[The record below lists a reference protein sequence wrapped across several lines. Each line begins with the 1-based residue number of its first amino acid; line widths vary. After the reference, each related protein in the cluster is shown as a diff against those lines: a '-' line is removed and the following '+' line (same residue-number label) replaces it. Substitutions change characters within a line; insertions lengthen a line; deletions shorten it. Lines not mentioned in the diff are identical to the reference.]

1 MQNLLIGLLVAS
13 CFFGYTMYSQN
24 QVLSA
29 NVVKLEAAVEE
40 QKRTISAMKEAFEKQ
55 GKALQNMSRKNA
67 SIEAEK
73 AEYLQI
79 FQRHN
84 LSALAVAKPGIMSGK
99 VNRAT
104 VRVFEGIEDDT
115 KNISNLDT
123 STNND

>member
-1 MQNLLIGLLVAS
+1 MQNLLIGLLVAA

-123 STNND
+123 STDNE

>member
-1 MQNLLIGLLVAS
+1 MQNLLIGLLVAA

-123 STNND
+123 STIND

>member
-1 MQNLLIGLLVAS
+1 MQNLLIGLLVAA

-123 STNND
+123 STHND

>member
-1 MQNLLIGLLVAS
+1 MQNLLIGLLVAA

-115 KNISNLDT
+115 KNISNLES
-123 STNND
+123 STDNE

>member
-1 MQNLLIGLLVAS
+1 MTQH
-13 CFFGYTMYSQN
+13 
-24 QVLSA
+24 
-29 NVVKLEAAVEE
+29 
-40 QKRTISAMKEAFEKQ
+40 EKSKPR
-55 GKALQNMSRKNA
+55 KALQNMSRKNA

>member
-115 KNISNLDT
+115 KNISNLES
-123 STNND
+123 STDNE

>member
-1 MQNLLIGLLVAS
+1 MQNLLIGLLVAA

>member
-1 MQNLLIGLLVAS
+1 MQNLLIGLLVAA

-79 FQRHN
+79 FQGHN

>member
-1 MQNLLIGLLVAS
+1 MQNLLIGLLVAA

-55 GKALQNMSRKNA
+55 GKALQNMRRKNA

>member
-123 STNND
+123 STIND

>member
-1 MQNLLIGLLVAS
+1 MQNLLIGLLVAA
-13 CFFGYTMYSQN
+13 CFFGYTQYSQN
-24 QVLSA
+24 QVLIA
-29 NVVKLEAAVEE
+29 NNAKLTAAVEE
-40 QKRTISAMKEAFEKQ
+40 QQRTIAVMKESFEKQ
-55 GKALQNMSRKNA
+55 GKALSNMSRRNA

-73 AEYLQI
+73 TEYLQI

-123 STNND
+123 STNDE

>member
-1 MQNLLIGLLVAS
+1 MQNLLIGLLVAA

-123 STNND
+123 STNN

>member
-55 GKALQNMSRKNA
+55 GKALLNMSRKNA